1 MPFHTNRNNKSQR
14 TRWLENFYPKF
25 GARTRELIEGG
36 FNQRQVSP
44 PMAIYFPS
52 DASKTREEILQ
63 DIIDKVTGGGGGTP
77 PVGPEPT
84 ISSTDSGGDST
95 SVTPI
100 PTSTGGGGTTGTGGS
115 GTGISTSGDYA
126 TSGGVPTDEGSTTGG
141 GGTTMTSG
149 GGVDTGITTGGS
161 GTIIVIPPDPPIVPP
176 PTSGSGT
183 SDTGYDTDCSHCKLA
198 AADTMN
204 NYDSTCGV
212 AYEGTDA
219 NGYPISVPWSWS
231 ECFEP
236 EIIYYNSVVV
246 WTTPATCVD
255 GESKCPLM
263 IVNVDDVRTLCGCA
277 IAYGCGT
284 VADAN
289 CTNPG
294 PPGLSCNVGFA
305 CCYQVVPVLPSST
318 SCVIVPTTGGPIY
331 DKASTWPC
339 NRCDV

>member
-149 GGVDTGITTGGS
+149 GGVDTGISTGGS
-161 GTIIVIPPDPPIVPP
+161 GTIIVIPPDSVVPP
-176 PTSGSGT
+176 PTTGGSGT
-183 SDTGYDTDCSHCKLA
+183 GGTGYDAPTCDACLGPA
-198 AADTMN
+198 T
-204 NYDSTCGV
+204 TCG
-212 AYEGTDA
+212 EGIELIDT
-219 NGYPISVPWSWS
+219 GGFPVTIPWAWS
-231 ECFEP
+231 DCFQP
-236 EIIYYNSVVV
+236 ENVYCYYHV
-246 WTTPATCVD
+246 VD
-255 GESKCPLM
+255 GVCESAPSACPLI
-263 IVNVDDVRTLCGCA
+263 IVDETYTHTLCSCA
-277 IAYGCGT
+277 ISYGCGVT
-284 VADAN
+284 GDPQ
-289 CTNPG
+289 CFNPG
-294 PPGLSCNVGFA
+294 PPGLYCLTMFG
-305 CCYQVVPVLPSST
+305 CCYQK
-318 SCVIVPTTGGPIY
+318 VPTLGGSPSCYSIGVSGFLY
-331 DKASTWPC
+331 SRLESASPC
-339 NRCDV
+339 GVC